1 MDISVK
7 AAASLA
13 ARAVYASGRLTI
25 SRLIISSSM
34 IALTVSCLVHIPHV
48 AAAEVTFTESI
59 RGVVKVPAK
68 NDTTTRAT
76 DPAGEPN
83 VQQPASTVKPQVKQP
98 LENKAPVKK
107 LSIRPPVQQKVT
119 LQRVVFEGNTA
130 ISNRELAAISAP
142 FLNRPLRFSD
152 LEQLRV
158 ELTRAYTD
166 KGYISSGAVLP
177 DQKVT
182 DGQITYQI
190 IEGKLGD
197 IEVTGTGRL
206 KPEYVAR
213 RVRARAG
220 EPFNSVKLQEG
231 FQLLLDDPLIDRM
244 DGQLLPVPQAGSTS
258 LNLKVTPST
267 PWLLNLTGDNNGSPS
282 VGSEQFT
289 LSGSYLNPTGFGDRA
304 DLSLNASP
312 GRFNIAAGYSVP
324 LNARDTRFAFDIATT
339 NSTVIEEPLDDI
351 DIESDSNSLSLS
363 LSHPIRRSLQG
374 SFNIGVDLTVRDNS
388 NTLLGEPFS
397 FSAGEEDGDSQ
408 VTALR
413 LWQDYTRKKSNQVV
427 ALRSSFNFGV
437 DAFGSTIN
445 DDDLPDSEFFTWLGQ
460 AQFVRSLQ
468 EGSGEFLLRA
478 DIQLANETL
487 LPLERFALGGA
498 RSVRGYRK
506 NQLVRDEALF
516 ASAEYRYTFY
526 TSPTLGVWRVAPFV
540 DYGIAR
546 NQDSDDDNI
555 DRLFSAGAGLLW
567 SKSRYSAEL
576 YIGGAIEDVPDSEDN
591 NLQDE
596 GVHFRFSTRIF

>member
-1 MDISVK
+1 MSVK
-7 AAASLA
+7 VVALRV
-13 ARAVYASGRLTI
+13 ARLVYATNRFFV
-25 SRLIISSSM
+25 
-34 IALTVSCLVHIPHV
+34 ALTVSCLVYIPQLS
-48 AAAEVTFTESI
+48 AAEVTFTESV

-68 NDTTTRAT
+68 KARPTRAINLT
-76 DPAGEPN
+76 GDTETP
-83 VQQPASTVKPQVKQP
+83 QPETVAKPQDKKPPVSK
-98 LENKAPVKK
+98 ENKTPISKAPVKK

-130 ISNRELAAISAP
+130 ISDAELAAS
-142 FLNRPLRFSD
+142 FSD

-158 ELTRAYTD
+158 EITRAYTD
-166 KGYISSGAVLP
+166 RGYISSGAVLP
-177 DQKVT
+177 DQKVN

-197 IEVTGTGRL
+197 IEVSGTGRL
-206 KPEYVAR
+206 KPDYVAR

-258 LNLKVTPST
+258 LNLKVTPSS

-282 VGSEQFT
+282 VGSEQLT
-289 LSGSYLNPTGFGDRA
+289 LSGSFLNTTGIGDRS
-304 DLSLNASP
+304 DLSLNLSP
-312 GRFNIAAGYSVP
+312 GRFNIGAGYSAP
-324 LNARDTRFAFDIATT
+324 LNVRDTRFAINIATT

-351 DIESDSNSLSLS
+351 DIESESNSLSLS

-374 SFNIGVDLTVRDNS
+374 SFNIGADLTVRDNS

-397 FSAGEEDGDSQ
+397 FSAGEDDGDSQ

-413 LWQDYTRKKSNQVV
+413 LWQDYTRKKSNQVI

-468 EGSGEFLLRA
+468 EGSGEFLMRA
-478 DIQLANETL
+478 DVQVANDTL

-498 RSVRGYRK
+498 GSVRGYRK

-516 ASAEYRYTFY
+516 ASVEYRYTFY
-526 TSPTLGVWRVAPFV
+526 NSPTFGVWRVAPFV

-546 NQDSDDDNI
+546 NQDPDDDNT

-576 YIGGAIEDVPDSEDN
+576 YIGGAIEDVPVRV
-591 NLQDE
+591 QQ
-596 GVHFRFSTRIF
+596 I